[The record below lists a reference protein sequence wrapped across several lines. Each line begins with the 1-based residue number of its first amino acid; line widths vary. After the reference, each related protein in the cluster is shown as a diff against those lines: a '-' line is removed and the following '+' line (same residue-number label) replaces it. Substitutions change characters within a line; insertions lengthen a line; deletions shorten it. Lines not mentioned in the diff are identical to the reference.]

1 MIPKPKDTPNKRIP
15 SIALLIRK
23 FHLYI
28 RERDSKEF
36 NGSFKCI
43 SCREIK
49 PKSQMNAGH
58 YIPGDKRYWATKFHP
73 KNVHGQCVFCN
84 KWQSGNVA
92 EYRKSLVE
100 LYGEDEVLKLE
111 AMKSMGRKPKPF
123 ECVEIME
130 RIKKDLKELNIG

>member
-1 MIPKPKDTPNKRIP
+1 MKAP
-15 SIALLIRK
+15 SVATLIRV
-23 FHLYI
+23 FHFYI

-36 NGSFKCI
+36 NGSAFKCI

-49 PKSQMNAGH
+49 PKDQMNAGH

-73 KNVHGQCVFCN
+73 KNVNGQCIFCN
-84 KWQSGNVA
+84 KWNHGNVA

-111 AMKSMGRKPKPF
+111 LLKKTGQKPRDY
-123 ECVEIME
+123 E
-130 RIKKDLKELNIG
+130 RIEILARIKSDLAAL